1 MRTLESGQ
9 PSYIMAIR
17 NYNGDG
23 IAIRASAT
31 IVFIFLYNQQTS
43 KFEMAVFNKDDG
55 QLTNLLQIP
64 QLQENSWLSYSQQ
77 SLDVNQYD
85 EAFITITPLYYDGS
99 NQYTKFV
106 VLKIF
111 NESSGYQAKMTMYTQ
126 QERLT
131 YQVLQTRK
139 KHLSQRWTDLETIHL
154 MEVQLHLHILR
165 ICNYGITR
173 FSSVQSFS
181 STDASYIIQSQAD
194 SLDQNILRSV
204 INIGSDTYVQTF
216 SFLNGIASNKKLAYY
231 TNKYILRAVFTG
243 STDSDKLYI
252 GGYTQKEFVYSSVNQ
267 WNTFSYYQG
276 FIQVQRANGDKDI
289 DNDCTADFTLNN
301 TVSNVQF
308 TNITNLTSQNIYP
321 YISANFY
328 AENESQLAIELVASY
343 YSLNVFDNSI
353 FISQQ
358 QACHPSTAI
367 TSPNLSSFK
376 VGYYDSTNQTKTFT
390 FVDIY
395 IDSSLCNDTFQDFDI
410 VDNLNLN
417 LSQAILNI
425 QDSISGLNRSV
436 EVTANITDIMNNDTL
451 QINYTLGQQLNF
463 ALLDWYFLGGSNVT
477 CQYYTS
483 LSVLP
488 SALTS
493 YASYDSVTQIFQIQA
508 TAFSLTSSSP
518 YTLTLR
524 IFNENNTTLT
534 TLTFT
539 ISIKGCDVSLIDV
552 QMFSDQQYVIDK
564 NTLNIEI
571 TPWLSNCDLIQ
582 YSISVNRYDGQ
593 TYSAFISMSNDQ
605 TAVQIYSSQ
614 PQDQGL
620 YRVTVTGTLQN
631 FLPFLSSFD
640 LNVKLQCT
648 LTPTGI
654 QTPQRYKVGT
664 SKNIIYLPFQSEYCQ
679 DPITYDSFL
688 VGGNAL
694 PDFITF
700 GEGRFSIET
709 NNTFIEKS
717 YQILLIGRIQSE
729 NIEKIVRFTI
739 NIQFPQV
746 PRVNNIT
753 NQSRNSNTT
762 KTPVISS
769 DFYSLSA
776 KVTSISQTGIVSISF
791 NPEFK
796 LLSNDP
802 EKNKKHFSFDIS
814 QPDSDEKM
822 DNNQYSFNI
831 LEISLGMLFI
841 NNGDL
846 AGSSVKI
853 LVVGNLFFNL
863 FMSTSLQY
871 LWGMINQIQ
880 IITHLP
886 INAVEIP
893 SNTKFFFNIIIDIS
907 NFNIIPSDDMLNKM
921 MTVKETDA
929 FNNYFQEMDIFQKTN
944 CTPLFLNSS
953 TLLKYAANIEL
964 VEYILLFNYL
974 LRFGSYLAG
983 PQIPF
988 LEMLTLEFEDK
999 SSTIS
1004 SLASILVLFISLASF
1019 VFTLFFLF
1027 QNSNQQLKKKDM
1039 KAKYGSLYEGV
1050 KLYTNS
1056 KLPLLQNI
1064 IFIFRRITLCS
1075 LQIVTGQGYI
1085 QTVSN
1090 TLLSLFVIAYL
1101 IHVRPFKQSFTNK
1114 LEIFN
1119 EICIMLIN
1127 YHMLYFLEP
1136 NGYSDSDI
1144 LNSIGY
1150 TAIGVTAFSLIAN
1163 TSITFAIS
1171 LKLMIKDLIQMYKKK
1186 CKKQSK
1192 HNQQGQI
1199 ELSDQNF
1206 NESRNQMS
1214 SLKYN
1219 MTMTLQ
1225 AELLD
1230 SQIQKVKRSKLHKL
1244 TMKDK
1249 KAKNSKS
1256 KLEAPKKAKKNTKKA
1271 NLKKRKIR
1279 KIITEEMGNKQEVIN
1294 QFLTRFDNIH
1304 SQNDLVC
1311 QSFSN
1316 DNDTTIAQIYRPS
1329 ISLSDSVITEKPVAQ
1344 IKNKVQKIKSP
1355 KKKSRKYLDLFNSQL
1370 KIKKVRDNPQYQE
1383 EVKQAKKVN
1392 LKENT
1397 YYY

>member
-1 MRTLESGQ
+1 MRTLGSGK

-17 NYNGDG
+17 NYQGDAT
-23 IAIRASAT
+23 IIRAS
-31 IVFIFLYNQQTS
+31 LTS
-43 KFEMAVFNKDDG
+43 
-55 QLTNLLQIP
+55 
-64 QLQENSWLSYSQQ
+64 
-77 SLDVNQYD
+77 
-85 EAFITITPLYYDGS
+85 LYYTGGLFTYVRDDYVYTAGTLDILGPL
-99 NQYTKFV
+99 NQKEGF
-106 VLKIF
+106 VLKMDRLG
-111 NESSGYQAKMTMYTQ
+111 NYSSNGGVITSPYSTDLYLMF
-126 QERLT
+126 
-131 YQVLQTRK
+131 YQVQLCIIIFHQLLIYSSISTRQYRFQHFK
-139 KHLSQRWTDLETIHL
+139 
-154 MEVQLHLHILR
+154 
-165 ICNYGITR
+165 IT
-173 FSSVQSFS
+173 
-181 STDASYIIQSQAD
+181 
-194 SLDQNILRSV
+194 
-204 INIGSDTYVQTF
+204 
-216 SFLNGIASNKKLAYY
+216 SNKKLAYY
-231 TNKYILRAVFTG
+231 TDKSNNDAVFTG

-276 FIQVQRANGDKDI
+276 FIQVQRANGEKDI

-308 TNITNLTSQNIYP
+308 TNITNATSENIYQ
-321 YISANFY
+321 YISANFQ
-328 AENESQLAIELVASY
+328 AENDSKNAIDLVPSC
-343 YSLNVFDNSI
+343 YSLNVFDNRT
-353 FISQQ
+353 FITSQL
-358 QACHPSTAI
+358 ACHPNTTI
-367 TSPNLSSFK
+367 NSPDLSSFK
-376 VGYYDSTNQTKTFT
+376 VGSFYSINQTKTFT

-425 QDSISGLNRSV
+425 QDSTSGLNRSV
-436 EVTANITDIMNNDTL
+436 EVTASNLNIGQYNYIYKAKLMPINIIVEIPFTLNVTQDPCLLPSDITGIMNNDTL

-463 ALLDWYFLGGSNVT
+463 GLLDWYYLGGSNVT
-477 CQYYTS
+477 CKYFTS

-488 SALTS
+488 NPLIDN
-493 YASYDSVTQIFQIQA
+493 ASYDSA
-508 TAFSLTSSSP
+508 LTTSSP
-518 YTLTLR
+518 YSLTLR

-534 TLTFT
+534 TLTFI

-552 QMFSDQQYVIDK
+552 QKFSDQQYVIGK

-571 TPWLSNCDLIQ
+571 TPWLDNCDLIE
-582 YSISVNRYDGQ
+582 YTISVIRHDGLS
-593 TYSAFISMSNDQ
+593 YSAFISISNDQ
-605 TAVQIYSSQ
+605 TAVQILSSQ
-614 PQDQGL
+614 PQDQGQ
-620 YRVTVTGTLQN
+620 YRIKVTGTLQN
-631 FLPFLSSFD
+631 FQPSLSSFN
-640 LNVKLQCT
+640 LEVKLQCT
-648 LTPTGI
+648 LTPTSI
-654 QTPQRYKVGT
+654 QTPQRYNVGT
-664 SKNIIYLPFQSEYCQ
+664 SMNINFLPFQSEYCQ
-679 DPITYDSFL
+679 DPITYDSL
-688 VGGNAL
+688 LAGGYAL
-694 PDFITF
+694 PDFINF
-700 GEGRFSIET
+700 GEGGFSIET
-709 NNTFIEKS
+709 NNMFIEKS
-717 YQILLIGRIQSE
+717 YDILLFGRIQSE
-729 NIEKIVRFTI
+729 NLEKVVKFTI
-739 NIQFPQV
+739 DIQFPQV

-753 NQSRNSNTT
+753 NQSGNSIAS
-762 KTPVISS
+762 KPPVISS
-769 DFYSLSA
+769 DFYTLSA

-796 LLSNDP
+796 LLSNYP
-802 EKNKKHFSFDIS
+802 EENKKHFSFDIS